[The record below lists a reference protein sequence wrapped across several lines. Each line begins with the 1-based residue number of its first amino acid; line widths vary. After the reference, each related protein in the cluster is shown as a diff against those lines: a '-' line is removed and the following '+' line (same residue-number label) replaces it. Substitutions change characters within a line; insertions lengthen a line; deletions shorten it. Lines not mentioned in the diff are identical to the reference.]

1 MAVSEYADVRKALT
15 RSCAAV
21 GVPVSGIFE
30 LTPRCNLQCKM
41 CYVRLTP
48 DQMRPIG
55 RELSA
60 AQWIALAEDAK
71 AAGTVFLLITGGEP
85 TLRSDFAEI
94 YEQLANMGF
103 SIAINTNATLLTEEL
118 RSLWRRFPPAQ
129 VNVTL
134 YGVCKEDY
142 QALCGD
148 ASAFDRVVDG
158 LRWLKEQGILI
169 HLNTTMVPQNLHSW
183 HGLECFARDMGLEL
197 RMTTYCFPPVRRENC
212 NCHSFSRLEPEVAAE
227 LIVKDIVFRE
237 GIETA
242 QTIAKD
248 LNVPPKTDCGLEIGE
263 PMQCL
268 AGRAQFWM
276 TWNGTMT
283 ACGMLDYP
291 CADPLEQGFTAAWEQ
306 IKAQTA
312 SIRLCPEC
320 VGCSIRHS
328 CMNCAAVTYTETRSF
343 QGKPEYMCQLNRNYR
358 KLMQELLESSH
369 DMP

>member
-48 DQMRPIG
+48 AQMAPLG
-55 RELSA
+55 KEFTA
-60 AQWIALAEDAK
+60 AQWLSVAEAAK

-94 YEQLANMGF
+94 YENLAKMGF
-103 SIAINTNATLLTEEL
+103 SIAVNTNATLLTEEL
-118 RSLWRRFPPAQ
+118 KALWHRFPPAQ

-134 YGVCKEDY
+134 YGVCREDY
-142 QALCGD
+142 EALCGD
-148 ASAFDRVVDG
+148 ANAFDRVMDA
-158 LRWLKEQGILI
+158 LHWLKGQGILI
-169 HLNTTMVPQNLHSW
+169 HLNATMVPQNLHSW
-183 HGLECFARDMGLEL
+183 EGMEQFARDMDLEL
-197 RMTTYCFPPVRRENC
+197 RMTTYCFPPVRRQSC
-212 NCHSFSRLEPEVAAE
+212 DCHAFRRLAPETAAE

-237 GIETA
+237 GA
-242 QTIAKD
+242 QTVKAMAAGLD
-248 LNVPPKTDCGLEIGE
+248 TPPKSDCGLDIGE

-283 ACGMLDYP
+283 ACGMLDHP
-291 CADPLEQGFTAAWEQ
+291 QASPLEQGFLSAWEQ
-306 IKAQTA
+306 IKTQTHA
-312 SIRLCPEC
+312 IRLCPDC
-320 VGCSIRHS
+320 VSCDIRQS
-328 CMNCAAVTYTETRSF
+328 CMNCAAVTYTETGRF
-343 QGKPEYMCQLNRNYR
+343 DGKPEYMCRLNRRYR
-358 KLMQELLESSH
+358 ELMKSFLK
-369 DMP
+369 